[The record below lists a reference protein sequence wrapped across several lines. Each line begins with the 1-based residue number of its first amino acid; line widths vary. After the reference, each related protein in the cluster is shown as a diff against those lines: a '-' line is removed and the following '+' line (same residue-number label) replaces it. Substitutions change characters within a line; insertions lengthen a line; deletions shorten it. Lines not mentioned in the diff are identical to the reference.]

1 MQYLR
6 AVFDQ
11 FHESFIRCI
20 SQIVMTAIGSEK
32 YFHSTA
38 KNIEHFNSSGVKNTY
53 YSQTKCIMGVC
64 MYVIFQ
70 SDINLK
76 NWDWDEKCIHNKQEE
91 FTIHVWCEH
100 INTKSVCGFF

>member
-53 YSQTKCIMGVC
+53 YSQTKCIMGAC

-70 SDINLK
+70 SDILRLGR
-76 NWDWDEKCIHNKQEE
+76 EIY
-91 FTIHVWCEH
+91 
-100 INTKSVCGFF
+100 S